1 MENKLFKDI
10 LLEAKLDEV
19 ANIYDG
25 LLMTLENTIHKIY
38 IGEAAHY
45 FTKKETKFNK
55 VMASLEDQ
63 ISCVNSFYHKLI
75 NLNEEIS
82 QLGHLNPCSI
92 SWTDENR
99 DRAIKAFQI
108 LGDII
113 QLTNNND
120 EQINLCN
127 LIEITRNAINFSFS
141 IIRYNRLFQN
151 DSAFQYIN
159 DTDIVSESSC
169 KHFKQTDHHERAT
182 PNPCG

>member
-10 LLEAKLDEV
+10 LLEAKLGEV
-19 ANIYDG
+19 ANIYDE
-25 LLMTLENTIHKIY
+25 LLMTLENTIHKIN

-45 FTKKETKFNK
+45 FTKKEARFNK
-55 VMASLEDQ
+55 VIASLEDQ
-63 ISCVNSFYHKLI
+63 ISSVNLFYNKLI

-92 SWTDENR
+92 SRTEENR
-99 DRAIKAFQI
+99 DRAIKAFQT
-108 LGDII
+108 LEDFTL
-113 QLTNNND
+113 LTDNND
-120 EQINLCN
+120 EQIDLCN

-159 DTDIVSESSC
+159 DADIVHESSC
-169 KHFKQTDHHERAT
+169 KHFIRTDHHEMFT
-182 PNPCG
+182 PSP